1 MSSTD
6 NSDESGVHVDVETQY
21 LPEQSDPV
29 GQRFAFAY
37 TITIRNNGDEAVR
50 LLNRHWIIT
59 DGDNQVQEVH
69 GEGVVGKQPLI
80 EPGES
85 FSYTSG
91 AVLDTAVGTMEG
103 SYEMISASGRPF
115 IAPISVFSLVQ
126 PSALH

>member
-1 MSSTD
+1 M
-6 NSDESGVHVDVETQY
+6 ESRESEQVDIQVATQY
-21 LPEQSDPV
+21 LAEESLPQEN
-29 GQRFAFAY
+29 RFAFAY
-37 TITIRNNGDEAVR
+37 TITITNGGNEAVR

-59 DGDNQVQEVH
+59 NGRNRISEVR

-80 EPGES
+80 EPGKS

-91 AVLDTAVGTMEG
+91 TIMETAVGTMEG

-115 IAPISVFSLVQ
+115 IAPVTAFPLVE

>member
-1 MSSTD
+1 MPDTAPV
-6 NSDESGVHVDVETQY
+6 EITVETQF
-21 LPEQSDPV
+21 LPEQSEP
-29 GQRFAFAY
+29 GRSRYAFSY
-37 TITIRNNGDEAVR
+37 TITISNIGKETVR

-80 EPGES
+80 EPGAS
-85 FSYTSG
+85 FKYTSG
-91 AVLDTAVGTMEG
+91 AVIDTAVGTMEG

-115 IAPISVFSLVQ
+115 IAPINVFSLAQ

>member
-1 MSSTD
+1 MPDKT
-6 NSDESGVHVDVETQY
+6 VHITVETEY
-21 LPEQSDPV
+21 LAAQSVPKE
-29 GQRFAFAY
+29 QRFAFAY
-37 TITIRNNGDEAVR
+37 TITISNQGDEAVR

-59 DGDNQVQEVH
+59 DGNNGVQEVH

-85 FSYTSG
+85 FRYTSG
-91 AVLDTAVGTMEG
+91 AVIGTAVGTMEG

-115 IAPISVFSLVQ
+115 IAPIGVFSLAL